1 MWTSTDKQEYWKE
14 KENICDFTKYPYD
27 DSTSSNESVTT
38 LFWLLSFYIC
48 RKLINTSFDFVDLD
62 NENSG
67 MRRRKRR
74 AFIVDG
80 YAWKSFEGR
89 FKVMVKGKV

>member
-1 MWTSTDKQEYWKE
+1 MNSLNDLH
-14 KENICDFTKYPYD
+14 I
-27 DSTSSNESVTT
+27 DSAAYSEPKTT
-38 LFWLLSFYIC
+38 LVGLLSLHIK
-48 RKLINTSFDFVDLD
+48 RKLINTSFDFADLD

-67 MRRRKRR
+67 EKEKKKR

-80 YAWKSFEGR
+80 YAWKTFEGR

>member
-1 MWTSTDKQEYWKE
+1 MCAYTT
-14 KENICDFTKYPYD
+14 
-27 DSTSSNESVTT
+27 TSSNTSN
-38 LFWLLSFYIC
+38 
-48 RKLINTSFDFVDLD
+48 NTSFDFEGLD
-62 NENSG
+62 NEDSG
-67 MRRRKRR
+67 EKGEKKR

>member
-1 MWTSTDKQEYWKE
+1 M
-14 KENICDFTKYPYD
+14 
-27 DSTSSNESVTT
+27 
-38 LFWLLSFYIC
+38 
-48 RKLINTSFDFVDLD
+48 INTSFDFADLD
-62 NENSG
+62 NEDSG
-67 MRRRKRR
+67 QKGEKKR